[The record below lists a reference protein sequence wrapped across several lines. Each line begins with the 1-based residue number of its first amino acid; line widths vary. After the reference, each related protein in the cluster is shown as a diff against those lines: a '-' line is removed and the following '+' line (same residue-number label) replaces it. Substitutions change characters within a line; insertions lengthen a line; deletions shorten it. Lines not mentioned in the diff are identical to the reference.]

1 MIKFRHLIW
10 MMIATAGLMLSVSQ
24 SFAQQPDVGDQP
36 GLLPD
41 DSAEL
46 DPEYRKQMVFYR
58 TTEAPGTI
66 IISTAERHLYLI
78 QGNGRALR
86 YGIGVGREGFQWQ
99 GLLNIS
105 RKAEWPDWTPPP
117 EMIAR
122 QPYLPRFMAGGPGN
136 PLGARAMYLGST
148 VYRIHGTN
156 RPDTIGTAVSSGCFR
171 LVNADVTD
179 LYERVPAGTKA
190 GALQNRKVDILS
202 RNSTWSMS
210 RETSYDLYFPAVAYY
225 DGEGFMVPRARK
237 IDSALDLTNSKVCVQ
252 AETTTQLNLA
262 DYFRANNM
270 KYQEMK
276 FAKLDEV
283 IKAYDSGQCDT
294 LTADVSQ
301 LYALRLN
308 LGKPGDH
315 IILPD
320 VISKEPLAP
329 VVRQRDDDWM
339 MIVKWTLY
347 AMINAEELGVTSKN
361 IDEALKSRKPD
372 VMRLVGTEGTY
383 GEDLGVTKDWAAR
396 IIRRVGN
403 YGEIYDRNIGAE
415 SKLKI
420 PRGLNQ
426 LWSAGGIQYAPPI
439 R

>member
-1 MIKFRHLIW
+1 MKWTFRGGLLIGLAVAVAVA
-10 MMIATAGLMLSVSQ
+10 ATAIAYERYDTRTLKRTLRRGEVLCGVNAGL
-24 SFAQQPDVGDQP
+24 P
-36 GLLPD
+36 GFSIPD
-41 DSAEL
+41 DKGNWTGFDVDFCRAVAAAIFDDPKKARFVPLDASERFKEL
-46 DPEYRKQMVFYR
+46 Q
-58 TTEAPGTI
+58 
-66 IISTAERHLYLI
+66 S
-78 QGNGRALR
+78 
-86 YGIGVGREGFQWQ
+86 
-99 GLLNIS
+99 
-105 RKAEWPDWTPPP
+105 
-117 EMIAR
+117 
-122 QPYLPRFMAGGPGN
+122 
-136 PLGARAMYLGST
+136 
-148 VYRIHGTN
+148 
-156 RPDTIGTAVSSGCFR
+156 
-171 LVNADVTD
+171 
-179 LYERVPAGTKA
+179 
-190 GALQNRKVDILS
+190 RKVDILS

-225 DGEGFMVPRARK
+225 DGEGFMLPRARN
-237 IDSALDLTNSKVCVQ
+237 IDSALDLNGSKICVQ
-252 AETTTQLNLA
+252 SETTTQLNLA

-294 LTADVSQ
+294 FTADVSQ

-347 AMINAEELGVTSKN
+347 AMINAEELGITSSN
-361 IDEALKSRKPD
+361 IDEALKSKKPD
-372 VMRLVGTEGTY
+372 VMRLVGTEGAY
-383 GEDLGVTKDWAAR
+383 GEALGLTKDWAVR
-396 IIRRVGN
+396 IIRHVGN
-403 YGEIYDRNIGAE
+403 YGEIYERNVGSG

-426 LWSAGGIQYAPPI
+426 LWSAGGVQYAPPI